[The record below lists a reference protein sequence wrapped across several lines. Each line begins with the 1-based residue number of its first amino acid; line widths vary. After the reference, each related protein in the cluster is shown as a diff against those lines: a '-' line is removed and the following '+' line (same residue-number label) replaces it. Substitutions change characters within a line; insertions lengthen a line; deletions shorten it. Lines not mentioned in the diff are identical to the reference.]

1 MSLGF
6 DKEIPC
12 IGQAIDNT
20 LQSKKRPLFF
30 AATRNDGANQG
41 VAWPAKDGEVIGI
54 SSTNGDGY
62 PSKFNPKSDLPHQLY
77 YDLGEAIPVEHVDL
91 TQPTNRIRK
100 YVSGTSYAVPIA
112 AGLAGNLLGCV
123 RMAVKQ
129 TKAEEYER
137 YKDLPER
144 LQKKDAMRAALKYCM
159 SKTHD
164 CGTESLLPWDFLTA
178 ANMRDNMQFLKTIS
192 DTI

>member
-12 IGQAIDNT
+12 IRQAIDNT

-41 VAWPAKDGEVIGI
+41 VAWPAKYSEVIGI
-54 SSTNGDGY
+54 SSTDGDGY
-62 PSKFNPKSDLPHQLY
+62 PSTFNPKSDLPHQLY
-77 YDLGEAIPVEHVDL
+77 YALGEAIPVEHVDL
-91 TQPTNRIRK
+91 KQPTKRIKK
-100 YVSGTSYAVPIA
+100 YVSGTSYAAPVA

-123 RMAVKQ
+123 RMAVKCM
-129 TKAEEYER
+129 KGEEYEK
-137 YKDLPER
+137 YEDLPEK

-164 CGTESLLPWDFLTA
+164 CGVESVLPWDFLST
-178 ANMRDNMQFLKTIS
+178 ANMVDNQFLKSIRETV
-192 DTI
+192 